1 MINSWRKETICVQ
14 GGYNPKVGEPRI
26 PAIVQSTTY
35 KYDNPDHLAELFDLK
50 TSGHMYSRISNPTV
64 EAFESKVAA
73 LEKGVGALATASGQ
87 SATLLSI
94 LNICSS
100 GDNILAASTLYG
112 GTFTLFSSSLKKFGV
127 EVSFVNPDLPASEIL
142 SYAKE
147 NTKAIFAETIS
158 NPSLKLL
165 DFEKFS
171 YISKT
176 LGIPLIVDNTFPT
189 PVLCNPFEHGAN
201 IIVHSATKYI
211 DGHGTSIGGVIVDGG
226 NFNWCNG
233 KFPELTEPDP
243 SYHGLSYIKEF
254 KNLAY
259 ITKAR
264 VHLLRDLGPAL
275 SPFNGFLL
283 NLGLD
288 SLTLRMER
296 HSSNALNLS
305 KFLSTHPKV
314 SWVNYPK
321 LVGHPSFELSEKYL
335 PLGGSGIVTFGV
347 EGGRAAAKKLIEN
360 LKLASLVVHLGD
372 VRTSVIHPASTTHR
386 QLSDEEL
393 AASGVHGDLIR
404 VSVGIEHIEDII
416 NDFAQGLDCLKEEI

>member
-321 LVGHPSFELSEKYL
+321 LEGHPSFELSEKYL

-416 NDFAQGLDCLKEEI
+416 NDFVQGLDSLKEEI